1 MTMAASMIKRI
12 AFEEWRALARDRAAV
27 VGLLLLTV
35 LMLVAALTAY
45 EQQRGANAERA
56 RYQAQSNHE
65 FQAQPDRHPHRMIHY
80 GHFLFRPVNPLA
92 AFDPGIDGY
101 TGSTLFVEGHQQN
114 SANFGDVRQT
124 SLLLR
129 FGQLTPAFVLQVL
142 APLLLV
148 FFGHAAVARER
159 ESGTLRVLLAQGVAS
174 RQLVLG
180 KLLALCGFTA
190 LMLLPALAG
199 LAWMAA
205 SGHAPWLPVLLLAAG
220 YTGWLLLWSVGVVL
234 VSTLFARGRD
244 ALLVLLAVWTVAV
257 ILLPRWIPDLA
268 SNAVALPTRYEN
280 VINVQRDY
288 LALGDSHNPQDPKF
302 AAFRD
307 GLLKQYNVT
316 RVEDLPVNLKG
327 LVSMEGERRSTELF
341 NRYAAAGMDRQQEQ
355 SRLIDHA
362 GWLSPALA
370 LRRLSMT
377 ASGTDLASFRSFLE
391 QGEAYRYALIQGLN
405 KLHAEEVRYADEG
418 KAGKENRISN
428 SHWQGFPP
436 FHYRQAQ
443 VDEILLRAAP
453 AGAALIVWILALT
466 GLTWWLGGRLGR
478 AVR

>member
-1 MTMAASMIKRI
+1 MAVSITARI
-12 AFEEWRALARDRAAV
+12 AREEWRALVRDRAAV

-56 RYQAQSNHE
+56 RYQAQANHE
-65 FQAQPDRHPHRMIHY
+65 FQAQPDRHPHRMVHY

-159 ESGTLRVLLAQGVAS
+159 ESGTLRLLLAQGVAS

-180 KLLALCGFTA
+180 KLLALCGFTGV
-190 LMLLPALAG
+190 MLVPALAG

-205 SGHAPWLPVLLLAAG
+205 GGHAPWLPVLLLAAAYG
-220 YTGWLLLWSVGVVL
+220 GWLLLWSVGVVL

-244 ALLVLLAVWTVAV
+244 AFLVLLAVWAVTV
-257 ILLPRWIPDLA
+257 ILLPRWVPDLA
-268 SNAVALPTRYEN
+268 SSAIDLPTRYEN
-280 VINVQRDY
+280 MIRVQRDY
-288 LALGDSHNPQDPKF
+288 LALGDSHNPQDPQY

-307 GLLKQYNVT
+307 SLLRQYHVT

-327 LVSMEGERRSTELF
+327 LISMEGERRSTELF
-341 NRYAAAGMDRQQEQ
+341 NRYAAAGMDRQQAQ
-355 SRLIDHA
+355 SRLFDHA

-377 ASGTDLASFRSFLE
+377 VSGTDLASFRSFLE
-391 QGEAYRYALIQGLN
+391 QGEAYRYALVQRLN
-405 KLHAEEVRYADEG
+405 TLHAEEVHYADDG
-418 KAGKENRISN
+418 KPGKENRIAST
-428 SHWQGFPP
+428 HWKGFPP
-436 FHYRQAQ
+436 FHYRAPPLDD
-443 VDEILLRAAP
+443 VLARAAP
-453 AGAALIVWILALT
+453 AGAALIVWILVLT
-466 GLTWWLGGRLGR
+466 GATWWLAGRLGR
-478 AVR
+478 IAR